1 MIIIYLLIFIILLKL
16 LYIYFKNKYG
26 DKKNI
31 IVIDSKKEYDKIQKT
46 INDSINKTELLI
58 KKNYNNAINILLDFM
73 LNREEKINN

>member
-1 MIIIYLLIFIILLKL
+1 MIIIYLVVILIIMKL

-46 INDSINKTELLI
+46 IDESISKTDNKNKLKQYIDTI
-58 KKNYNNAINILLDFM
+58 T
-73 LNREEKINN
+73 

>member
-1 MIIIYLLIFIILLKL
+1 MKL

-46 INDSINKTELLI
+46 IDESISKTDNKNKLKQYIDTI
-58 KKNYNNAINILLDFM
+58 T
-73 LNREEKINN
+73 

>member
-46 INDSINKTELLI
+46 INDSINKTEN
-58 KKNYNNAINILLDFM
+58 KNKLKQYIDTLV
-73 LNREEKINN
+73 